1 MCKFELLVH
10 KMKNS
15 RNIIFGF
22 GFIAILFSQTHF
34 SFTEN
39 TGNYE
44 PFFIGRLTLRGGP
57 LESNDEIGV
66 FDNELCV
73 GAIEYTG
80 EMWAQMLAWKD
91 DEWTDEQDG
100 FISGNIISFRLWDA
114 SLEEEI
120 HVEKIEFL
128 NGDTFDTSGVFNE
141 SAWARVHLSALL
153 PQNFVFTETIQYQL
167 IQLDE
172 VSLRNQS
179 LSAESEIGILGNG
192 LIVGAGIYSGESF
205 QKLFV
210 WADDTVSSNQDGFLN
225 GDTLSF
231 KYFDEIGD
239 SLIGPLTVEYSE
251 NPDWNSTG
259 FLYIETIS
267 GVQLSTNPQ
276 IFIEPQVTIEDI
288 DFNPINLSQGVLDP
302 DENPNQILWS
312 FFGNEELEIN
322 MENFIL
328 TVGISEP
335 NWFGTENIQLIAADS
350 HGGADSLMV
359 LFTVLPVNDQPFV
372 ENINIGI
379 FEDSESVIP
388 LSGLDVDGD
397 EITISIL
404 SEPGFGTFD
413 PETEIYSPNE
423 NYHGTDMF
431 FYNAFDGELYSNDG
445 MVEIIITSVND
456 IPFVDAG
463 EDITINENVITQL
476 NGTGWDVEGPVS
488 FQWSSDS
495 LIQFQNPNASQT
507 EVIAP
512 NLNIST
518 DFTLTLSVTDSDGI
532 EVSDSLILTVSDL
545 GDIDEINLVPS
556 WNLISFDV
564 TMENSE
570 PESIFSEIIGTDNLV
585 YITGYD
591 SISFYFDPF
600 GPSFFNTLNSIDTG
614 FGYWVK
620 VIEEDEVLQSGLPT
634 PDNYNI
640 NLSSGWNL
648 VGYWLDNPIA
658 PENAFSQLISSENLI
673 YVTGFGSGG
682 AVFFEPGGIFNTLE
696 ILENGYGYWVKLLNN
711 VENFQY
717 PIPSGFSLKSSQT
730 KPNLEI
736 VKTNI
741 FMFINGTISLPKS
754 ECNEQGTVSIFT
766 KTGLL
771 VGEIKVSKSCDLQ
784 TAPVYGDDPTTN
796 MIDGALP
803 NQKLQFMYN
812 NQIATSQDIEFN
824 GTMDLKRVHLLYE
837 PNAYKVFYAQSY
849 PNPFNSNTTIQFN
862 FGHYNNNF
870 YFISI
875 YDLNGFLIRSFSI
888 KDKVSGDSS
897 VVWNGLDRS
906 GKSVPSGVYFCRIQK
921 ETDMKTLKL
930 VLLN

>member
-1 MCKFELLVH
+1 
-10 KMKNS
+10 MKNS
-15 RNIIFGF
+15 KNIIFGL

-34 SFTEN
+34 IFTEN

-44 PFFIGRLTLRGGP
+44 PIFIGRLTLRGGP

-66 FDNELCV
+66 FDTELCV

-80 EMWAQMLAWKD
+80 EMWDQILAWED
-91 DEWTDEQDG
+91 DEWTNDQDG
-100 FISGNIISFRLWDA
+100 FISGNSISFRFWDA

-120 HVEKIEFL
+120 QVEKIEFL
-128 NGDTFDTSGVFNE
+128 NGGTFDTSGVFNG

-153 PQNFVFTETIQYQL
+153 PQNIVFTETIQYQF
-167 IQLDE
+167 IELDE
-172 VSLRNQS
+172 VSFRNQP
-179 LSAESEIGILGNG
+179 LSTGTEIGILGNG
-192 LIVGAGIYSGESF
+192 LTVGAGIYSGESF

-210 WADDTVSSNQDGFLN
+210 WADDTVSSIQDGFLN

-231 KYFDEIGD
+231 QYFDEMGD

-251 NPDWNSTG
+251 NPEWNSTG
-259 FLYIETIS
+259 LLYIETIS
-267 GVQLSTNPQ
+267 GVQITTNPQ
-276 IFIEPQVTIEDI
+276 IIIESQETIEDI
-288 DFNPINLSQGVLDP
+288 DFNPINLLQGVVDP
-302 DENPNQILWS
+302 DENSNQILWS
-312 FFGNEELEIN
+312 FFGNEVLEFSL
-322 MENFIL
+322 ENFIL
-328 TVGISEP
+328 AVEISEP
-335 NWFGTENIQLIAADS
+335 NWFGIENILFIASDVY
-350 HGGADSLMV
+350 GGADSV
-359 LFTVLPVNDQPFV
+359 FIPFTVLPLNDQPLV
-372 ENINIGI
+372 ENINLEI
-379 FEDSESVIP
+379 FEDSETVIP
-388 LSGLDVDGD
+388 LSGIDIDGD
-397 EITISIL
+397 EITFLLL
-404 SEPGFGTFD
+404 SEPEYGTFD
-413 PETEIYSPNE
+413 LETEIYSPNE
-423 NYHGTDMF
+423 NYHGEDLF
-431 FYNAFDGELYSNDG
+431 IYRAFDGELYSNDG
-445 MVEIIITSVND
+445 IVEIIIVSVND

-463 EDITINENVITQL
+463 EDITINENDIAQL

-488 FQWSSDS
+488 FQWNSDT

-507 EVIAP
+507 EVIVP
-512 NLNIST
+512 NLNSSY

-532 EVSDSLILTVSDL
+532 EVSDSLILTVNDI
-545 GDIDEINLVPS
+545 GDIDEINLAPS

-564 TMENSE
+564 IMENSE
-570 PESIFSEIIGTDNLV
+570 PESIFSEIIATNNLV

-620 VIEEDEVLQSGLPT
+620 VIENDEVLQSGLPT

-648 VGYWLDNPIA
+648 VGYWLDNPMT
-658 PENAFSQLISSENLI
+658 PENAFSQLISNENLI
-673 YVTGFGSGG
+673 YVTGFGSEG
-682 AVFFEPGGIFNTLE
+682 AVFFEPGGILNTLE

-717 PIPSGFSLKSSQT
+717 PIPSGFSVKSFQI
-730 KPNLEI
+730 KPNPEI
-736 VKTNI
+736 IKTNN
-741 FMFINGTISLPKS
+741 FMFINGTISLPEN
-754 ECNEQGTVSIFT
+754 ECNEEGTVSIFT

-796 MIDGALP
+796 IIDGALP
-803 NQKLQFMYN
+803 NQKLQFIYK
-812 NQIATSQDIEFN
+812 NQIATSQEIEFN

-837 PNAYKVFYAQSY
+837 PNTNKVFYAQSY
-849 PNPFNSNTTIQFN
+849 PNPFNSKTTIQFN
-862 FGHYNNNF
+862 FGHFKNNF

-875 YDLNGFLIRSFSI
+875 YDLNGSLIRSFSI
-888 KDKVSGDSS
+888 EDKVSGDSS

-921 ETDMKTLKL
+921 ETDMQTLKL